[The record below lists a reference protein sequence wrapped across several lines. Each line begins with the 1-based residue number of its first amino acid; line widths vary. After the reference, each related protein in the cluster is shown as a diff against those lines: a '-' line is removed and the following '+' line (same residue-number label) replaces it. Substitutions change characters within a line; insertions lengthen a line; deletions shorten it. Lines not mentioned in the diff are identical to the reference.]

1 MSSNS
6 YRVGIVGATGAVG
19 QELIRLL
26 HERNFP
32 LRELVLLASA
42 RSAGKTITWG
52 GHSWTIREATP
63 EAFKD
68 LDVAVFSAGGG
79 TSEKLA
85 PEAVKR
91 GCVVIDNSSF
101 FRMDPKVPLV
111 IPDINPH
118 ALDGHHGIVANPNCS
133 TAIALM
139 GLQPLHRAFG
149 LKGFFAA
156 TYQAVSGT
164 GAQAIQELDTQVRAW
179 ADGRSS
185 PPVVYPHQIAFNLL
199 PHVDKFLDTGYT
211 KEEMKMLH
219 ESKKILELPSLR
231 VTCTC
236 VRVPVFRA
244 HSIAISADF
253 EKPVDIAEGRA
264 AIQNFVGAE
273 LCDDPVHNVYPMPID
288 YTGKH
293 KCGVGRI
300 RRDTFFENG
309 LSLWV
314 SGDQLWRGAAL
325 NAVEIAE
332 VLHQRGKLK
341 LAQ

>member
-1 MSSNS
+1 MAAQS

-42 RSAGKTITWG
+42 RSAGKTQTWNG
-52 GHSWTIREATP
+52 KSWTIREATP
-63 EAFKD
+63 DAFD
-68 LDVAVFSAGGG
+68 GLDVAVFSAGGG

-118 ALDGHHGIVANPNCS
+118 ALDQHHGIIANPNCS

-139 GLQPLHRAFG
+139 GLYPLHRAFG
-149 LKGFFAA
+149 LKGFFAS

-164 GAQAIQELDTQVRAW
+164 GAQAIEELDKQVRAW

-185 PPVVYPHQIAFNLL
+185 PPHVYPHPIAFNLL
-199 PHVDKFLDTGYT
+199 PQVDKFLDTGYT

-219 ESKKILELPSLR
+219 ESKKIMELPALR

-244 HSIAISADF
+244 HSIALSAEF
-253 EKPVDIAEGRA
+253 ERPVDLAQARQAIAK
-264 AIQNFVGAE
+264 FPGAE
-273 LCDDPVHNVYPMPID
+273 LCDDPAKNLYPMPIE
-288 YTGKH
+288 YSGKH
-293 KCGVGRI
+293 KCGVGRL
-300 RRDTFFENG
+300 RRDTYFENG
-309 LSLWV
+309 LSLWI

-332 VLHQRGKLK
+332 VLHSRGKLRGGK
-341 LAQ
+341 

>member
-1 MSSNS
+1 MSAHN

-19 QELIRLL
+19 QELIHLL
-26 HERNFP
+26 HERRFP
-32 LRELVLLASA
+32 VRELVLLASG
-42 RSAGKTITWG
+42 RSAGKKIAWEGQTWEV
-52 GHSWTIREATP
+52 REATP
-63 EAFKD
+63 ESFNG
-68 LDVAVFSAGGG
+68 LDFAVFSAGGG
-79 TSEKLA
+79 TSERLA

-118 ALDGHHGIVANPNCS
+118 ALDRHQGIIANPNCS

-149 LKGFFAA
+149 LKAFFAA

-164 GAQAIQELDTQVRAW
+164 GAQAIQELDKQVRAW
-179 ADGRSS
+179 ADGGSS
-185 PPVVYPHQIAFNLL
+185 PAVVYPHQIAFNLL

-211 KEEMKMLH
+211 KEEMKMLN
-219 ESKKILELPSLR
+219 ESKKIMELPSLR

-244 HSIAISADF
+244 HSIAISAEF
-253 EKPVDIAEGRA
+253 ERPVDVGQARV
-264 AIQNFVGAE
+264 AISGFAGAE
-273 LCDDPVHNVYPMPID
+273 LCDDPAHNRYPMPID
-288 YTGKH
+288 YSGKH

-300 RRDTFFENG
+300 RKDTLFENG

-341 LAQ
+341 I

>member
-1 MSSNS
+1 MSAQS
-6 YRVGIVGATGAVG
+6 YRLGIVGATGAVG

-42 RSAGKTITWG
+42 RSAGKQQTWNG
-52 GHSWTIREATP
+52 KSWTIQEATP
-63 EAFKD
+63 DAFKN
-68 LDVAVFSAGGG
+68 LDVAIFSAGGA
-79 TSEKLA
+79 TSERLI

-118 ALDGHHGIVANPNCS
+118 ALDAHQGIISNPNCS

-164 GAQAIQELDTQVRAW
+164 GAQAIQELDAQTRAW
-179 ADGRSS
+179 AEGRTS
-185 PPVVYPHQIAFNLL
+185 PPSVYPHPIAFNLI

-219 ESKKILELPSLR
+219 ESKKILELPALR

-244 HSIAISADF
+244 HSIALSAEF
-253 EKPVDIAEGRA
+253 ERPVDLAKARA
-264 AIQNFVGAE
+264 AIQGFPGAE
-273 LCDDPVHNVYPMPID
+273 LCDDPAKNIYPMPID

-293 KCGVGRI
+293 RCGVGRL
-300 RRDTFFENG
+300 RKDTYFENG

-332 VLHQRGKLK
+332 VLHQRGKLRVN
-341 LAQ
+341 

>member
-1 MSSNS
+1 MSAQS
-6 YRVGIVGATGAVG
+6 YRLGIVGATGAVG

-42 RSAGKTITWG
+42 RSAGKQQTWNG
-52 GHSWTIREATP
+52 RAWTIREATP
-63 EAFKD
+63 DAFKD
-68 LDVAVFSAGGG
+68 LDVAIFSAGGG

-111 IPDINPH
+111 VPDINAH
-118 ALDGHHGIVANPNCS
+118 ALDAHQGIIANPNCS

-164 GAQAIQELDTQVRAW
+164 GAQAIQELDAQVRAW

-185 PPVVYPHQIAFNLL
+185 PPVVYPHPIAFNLI
-199 PHVDKFLDTGYT
+199 PQVDKFLDTGYT

-219 ESKKILELPSLR
+219 ESKKILELPALR

-244 HSIAISADF
+244 HSIALSAEF
-253 EKPVDIAEGRA
+253 ERPVDLAQARD
-264 AIQNFVGAE
+264 AIRGFVGAE
-273 LCDDPVHNVYPMPID
+273 LHDDPARNIYPMPIE
-288 YTGKH
+288 YSGKH
-293 KCGVGRI
+293 RCGVGRL

-332 VLHQRGKLK
+332 VLHQRGKLRVAK
-341 LAQ
+341 